1 MAQDLHDVG
10 ARVEALLA
18 ELRAAPDG
26 AAVERAEELVNL
38 LVEFYGAG
46 LERIL
51 ALVAREPSGDLIVRR
66 LAQDDLLSGL
76 FVLHGLHPVPVEER
90 VAEALK
96 GLRRELGA
104 TRATLQ
110 GIDESGVAHCELAVG
125 GCGSAPLDVAR
136 KAVEQAV
143 LDAAPEVVAVDFG
156 AAAAGAAGPAAA
168 GPVPVQIGRTRTRP
182 DTPTRIPVEIERK
195 FFTKPAAH
203 APGERCELCS
213 EAIPAEHPHVVN
225 LESRALQCT
234 CRPCY
239 MLFTERAAGG
249 GRYASVP
256 ERYLHDREFTLTDA
270 QWDEFQI
277 PVRMAFFFVNSVL
290 DKTVAFYPSPAGAT
304 ESLLPADTWG
314 QIMAANPLFATIEPD
329 VEALLVHRRDDAYE
343 CFLVPIDACY
353 ELVGHVRRNWKGFD
367 GGEEAWAAIDGF
379 FDGLRTRSRTA
390 VPSGGEAA
398 ARSTA

>member
-1 MAQDLHDVG
+1 MAQDLHEVG
-10 ARVEALLA
+10 VRVEQLLA
-18 ELRAAPDG
+18 EMRAAPDP
-26 AAVERAEELVNL
+26 ALFERAEQLVSL

-76 FVLHGLHPVPVEER
+76 LVLHGLHPVPVEDR
-90 VAEALK
+90 VGEALE

-104 TRATLQ
+104 TRATLRE
-110 GIDESGVAHCELAVG
+110 IDETGVAHCELVVG
-125 GCGSAPLDVAR
+125 GCGSAPLDMAR

-156 AAAAGAAGPAAA
+156 APPAGPGAAPMAA
-168 GPVPVQIGRTRTRP
+168 GPVPVQIGRTRSRP
-182 DTPTRIPVEIERK
+182 DTGTRSEAPTRIPVEIERR
-195 FFTKPAAH
+195 FAKPASH
-203 APGERCELCS
+203 APGERCELCN

-239 MLFTERAAGG
+239 MLFTERGAGG

-256 ERYLHDREFTLTDA
+256 DRYLHDRDFTLTDA
-270 QWDEFQI
+270 QWDQFQI

-290 DKTVAFYPSPAGAT
+290 ERTVAFYPSPAGAT
-304 ESLLPADTWG
+304 ESLLPAETWG
-314 QIMAANPLFATIEPD
+314 DIMAANPLFATIEPD
-329 VEALLVHRRDDAYE
+329 VEALLVYRRDAAYE

-353 ELVGHVRRNWKGFD
+353 ELVGHVRKNWKGFD
-367 GGEEAWAAIDGF
+367 GGEEAWTAIDGF
-379 FDGLRTRSRTA
+379 FDGLRTRSQSA
-390 VPSGGEAA
+390 VGS
-398 ARSTA
+398 